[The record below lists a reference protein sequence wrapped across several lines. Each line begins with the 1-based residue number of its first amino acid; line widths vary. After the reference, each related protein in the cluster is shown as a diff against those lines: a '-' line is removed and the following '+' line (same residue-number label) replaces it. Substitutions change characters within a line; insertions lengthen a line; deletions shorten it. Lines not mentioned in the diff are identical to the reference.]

1 MIGLN
6 VNEKPHSVIRI
17 FKTAWFNKHAKKAGI
32 QDQELCEA
40 AKELMQGIW
49 DADLGGNVYKKRLN
63 ENRHRSILLTK
74 TGIYW
79 IFTYLFSKAD
89 RENISKD
96 ELNAF
101 KKLSKN
107 YNKMN
112 AKQLNIQLQNE
123 DLMEICHE
131 HETKI

>member
-1 MIGLN
+1 MN
-6 VNEKPHSVIRI
+6 KTPSATTRI
-17 FKTAWFNKHAKKAGI
+17 FKTAWFNKHAKKVGI
-32 QDQELCEA
+32 QDMELCEA

-74 TGIYW
+74 TGAYW

-96 ELNAF
+96 ELSAF
-101 KKLSKN
+101 KKLSKD
-107 YNKMN
+107 YSKLSTE
-112 AKQLNIQLQNE
+112 QLNIQLQNE
-123 DLMEICHE
+123 DLVEICHE
-131 HETKI
+131 HKTKI

>member
-1 MIGLN
+1 MS
-6 VNEKPHSVIRI
+6 KTPFSVTRV
-17 FKTAWFNKHAKKAGI
+17 FKTAWFNKHAKKADI
-32 QDQELCEA
+32 QDRELCEA
-40 AKELMQGIW
+40 AKDLMQGIW
-49 DADLGGNVYKKRLN
+49 DADLGGSVYKKRLN

-74 TGIYW
+74 TGAYW

-101 KKLSKN
+101 KKLSKD
-107 YNKMN
+107 YSKLS
-112 AKQLNIQLQNE
+112 AEQLNIQLQSE

-131 HETKI
+131 YKTKI